1 MQRKEIE
8 KAAIIEIVKNSK
20 SYDYQKAEQVQ
31 RAITLFQGREDL
43 RQSEFGKR
51 YLKRLDG
58 MWDLPAEEQMCI
70 LCVKNKSVDGV
81 VCQECLDNVDT
92 VGGEPSYEKQI
103 EDMQYYLAR
112 QMKLET
118 RRSAKYTDDIVH
130 NLDSSMDRL
139 ATQSSMKATNR
150 MVAVTLALCC
160 INTFCIIGIFILML
174 FR

>member
-1 MQRKEIE
+1 
-8 KAAIIEIVKNSK
+8 
-20 SYDYQKAEQVQ
+20 
-31 RAITLFQGREDL
+31 
-43 RQSEFGKR
+43 
-51 YLKRLDG
+51 

>member
-70 LCVKNKSVDGV
+70 LCVKNKY
-81 VCQECLDNVDT
+81 
-92 VGGEPSYEKQI
+92 VGFGKQNGKSG
-103 EDMQYYLAR
+103 Q
-112 QMKLET
+112 
-118 RRSAKYTDDIVH
+118 
-130 NLDSSMDRL
+130 
-139 ATQSSMKATNR
+139 
-150 MVAVTLALCC
+150 
-160 INTFCIIGIFILML
+160 FF
-174 FR
+174 